1 VHLPTEIFTT
11 CPLIVVAGQ
20 QQILP
25 GDGDSPAFGQWP
37 LCPQKRTLELSR
49 GMSAL
54 CQKRAFAAQ
63 QKNANSISSS
73 PHAWSVAGR
82 AIPWAF
88 VVFRLA
94 TISKVVG
101 RALNS
106 GSVVGASKI

>member
-1 VHLPTEIFTT
+1 MACTVRVAQTSALCSRPKFLQ
-11 CPLIVVAGQ
+11 PVRDRQVIVVAGQ
-20 QQILP
+20 QPILP
-25 GDGDSPAFGQWP
+25 GDGHSP
-37 LCPQKRTLELSR
+37 
-49 GMSAL
+49 
-54 CQKRAFAAQ
+54 AQ

-73 PHAWSVAGR
+73 AHAWSVAGR

-106 GSVVGASKI
+106 GSVVGTSKI